1 MPPRPAGRML
11 DTDRPRQND
20 RRGRDGLGCAII
32 EEWTAWFLV
41 RERERELARRLRIK
55 DAERSR
61 AAVWDDNV
69 TALPARVKTA
79 RTTPPPGNRKA
90 A

>member
-1 MPPRPAGRML
+1 MPLRPRGRML
-11 DTDRPRQND
+11 SMDRRPRARPPRAD
-20 RRGRDGLGCAII
+20 DLGWAII

-55 DAERSR
+55 DAERSP
-61 AAVWDDNV
+61 AASRDEKI
-69 TALPARVKTA
+69 TTLPAPVKDA
-79 RTTPPPGNRKA
+79 RPAPRGDRKA